1 MEQASKT
8 EISTAKKWRKTVS
21 SSSRWLHIYLSLF
34 SFVALLFFAVTGVTL
49 NHTDLF
55 SDMQHTNSINDS
67 VNVGYVNGK
76 DTSSVNKLA
85 IVEEF
90 RSKHHVKGSLAEF
103 RIDDTQCM
111 VSFKG
116 PGYAADIFLDRESG
130 KYELSETVTGWV
142 GVMNDLHKG
151 RDSGKTW
158 GLLIDISAILMIL
171 VSLTGLVMLFF
182 LKKKRVN
189 GVIVMVVGGLVVYLV
204 YLFFV

>member
-8 EISTAKKWRKTVS
+8 GLTTGKKWRKNIS

-49 NHTDLF
+49 NHTDWF
-55 SDMQHTNSINDS
+55 SDMQHTNTITDS

-76 DTSSVNKLA
+76 DTSTVNKLA

-90 RSKHHVKGSLAEF
+90 RNKHHVKGSLAEF

-116 PGYAADIFLDRESG
+116 PGYAADIFLDRETG
-130 KYELSETVTGWV
+130 KYEMSETLTGWV

-151 RDSGKTW
+151 RDSGRTW
-158 GLLIDISAILMIL
+158 AWLIDISAILMIL

-204 YLFFV
+204 YLVFV

>member
-8 EISTAKKWRKTVS
+8 GLTTGKKWRKNIS

-49 NHTDLF
+49 NHTDWF

-90 RSKHHVKGSLAEF
+90 RGKHHVKGSLAEF
-103 RIDDTQCM
+103 RIDDSQCM

-116 PGYAADIFLDRESG
+116 PGYAADIFLDRENG

-158 GLLIDISAILMIL
+158 AWLIDISAILMIL

>member
-1 MEQASKT
+1 
-8 EISTAKKWRKTVS
+8 
-21 SSSRWLHIYLSLF
+21 
-34 SFVALLFFAVTGVTL
+34 
-49 NHTDLF
+49 
-55 SDMQHTNSINDS
+55 
-67 VNVGYVNGK
+67 
-76 DTSSVNKLA
+76 VNKLA

-90 RSKHHVKGSLAEF
+90 RSKYHVKGSLAEF

-158 GLLIDISAILMIL
+158 GLLIDLSAILMIL

-182 LKKKRVN
+182 LKKKRLN